1 MHTERHPHLN
11 DVLIAAADLEDA
23 EFHRDRLALACG
35 AAIRQAL
42 AGGFTY
48 AEIAQ
53 AANMTES
60 EVRRHAEA
68 PSVGPE
74 VPLDFVALAAP
85 SLAVHPS
92 LSLTPSLTDGTR
104 PQEDHRLVD
113 LSGSASRDPDAAL

>member
-48 AEIAQ
+48 PEIAQ

-92 LSLTPSLTDGTR
+92 LSLTPSLTDRTQ